1 MNNYSHVTNYVSKA
15 EQTPDV
21 GDVSIQPKLKACSGL
36 ANLENKKYKVAAQKF
51 LETNFNLTDFSDV
64 CLLVFFFPP
73 PISFF
78 FSLFSLFFSPLLFYF
93 LFCLPMCR

>member
-21 GDVSIQPKLKACSGL
+21 GDATIQPKLKVCSGL

-51 LETNFNLTDFSDV
+51 LETNFNLADFSDV
-64 CLLVFFFPP
+64 FPSTISLFTCLLYILVFH
-73 PISFF
+73 F
-78 FSLFSLFFSPLLFYF
+78 FSLINF
-93 LFCLPMCR
+93 L

>member
-21 GDVSIQPKLKACSGL
+21 GDASIQPKLKACSGL

-51 LETNFNLTDFSDV
+51 IETNFNLTDFSDV
-64 CLLVFFFPP
+64 C
-73 PISFF
+73 
-78 FSLFSLFFSPLLFYF
+78 SLSIALLFHSSSPVAGSSHFPTPF
-93 LFCLPMCR
+93 LSPTLHHYST